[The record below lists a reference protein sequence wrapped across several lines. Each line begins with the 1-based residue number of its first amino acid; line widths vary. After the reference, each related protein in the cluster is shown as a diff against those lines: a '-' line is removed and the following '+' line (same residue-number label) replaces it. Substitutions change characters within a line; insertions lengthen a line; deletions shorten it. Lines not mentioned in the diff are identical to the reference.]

1 MTVNQ
6 SKLICHIT
14 GNPNV
19 PGIVTANIR
28 ASAGSATTVAILL
41 KAPVG
46 TRQLPVL
53 EVQIDPVGTAL
64 NGKVYQ
70 WFKVQFPDG
79 VVGWVRDDLVS
90 IEGDG
95 SGFGYPILAAAAY
108 AFGLTRS
115 LTPVAMSAPAPT
127 PAAPPTPAPAPAA
140 PAPAPSTPATPPTPV
155 APVAPAPAPTP
166 VTPAPAPAPAPIP
179 GLVTGMVIG
188 KTGINVR
195 ETPITGTVKGRIDF
209 NAQVKIVGGQP
220 QGGTSNYIW
229 VKVDSAIGTGWV
241 RNDFLSISGDATS
254 FGLSKGDEW
263 PAPMVNDWWVRGF
276 NDNQNPNE
284 AQHLG
289 WDFGANVGEPVLTA
303 PVNGKVTRIL
313 TCTKCTAAK
322 PSTVMQ
328 GFSLGDTRIFNDP
341 AWGFGYGNAV
351 VVRYLNADLPQST
364 KDRLTAK
371 GWGGSHLYVMYAHLS
386 TVVVGLNQDV
396 GPGVPVGGCGNTGNS
411 EASHLHLE
419 VRASVNPQDTNWS
432 AMRPRLLDPG
442 VAFLR

>member
-6 SKLICHIT
+6 PKLLCHIT

-28 ASAGSATTVAILL
+28 ASAGSAATIAILL
-41 KAPVG
+41 KAAVG

-53 EVQIDPVGTAL
+53 EVQIDPAATAL

-70 WFKVQFPDG
+70 WFKVQFPTG
-79 VVGWVRDDLVS
+79 VIGWVRDDLVS

-95 SGFGYPILAAAAY
+95 SSFGYPIVAVAAY
-108 AFGLTRS
+108 AFSLTRS
-115 LTPVAMSAPAPT
+115 LTPVATPVPTPTPVAPTPVTPVTPPAPT
-127 PAAPPTPAPAPAA
+127 
-140 PAPAPSTPATPPTPV
+140 PTPV
-155 APVAPAPAPTP
+155 APVTPVTPPTP
-166 VTPAPAPAPAPIP
+166 VTPAPVPTPTPVP
-179 GLVTGMVIG
+179 GLVTGTVIG
-188 KTGINVR
+188 KTGINLR
-195 ETPITGTVKGRIDF
+195 ETPITGTVKGRLDF
-209 NAQVKIVGGQP
+209 GAQVKIIGGQP

-229 VKVDSAIGTGWV
+229 VKVDSSLGNGWV
-241 RNDFLSISGDATS
+241 RNDFLSISGDAS
-254 FGLSKGDEW
+254 AFGLSKGDEW
-263 PAPMVNDWWVRGF
+263 VAPMANDWWVRGF

-284 AQHLG
+284 AVHLG

-313 TCTKCTAAK
+313 TCAKCTPDK
-322 PSTVMQ
+322 PSTVLQ
-328 GFSLGDTRIFNDP
+328 GLGLGDTRVFNDP

-364 KDRLTAK
+364 RDRLAAK

-386 TVVVGLNQDV
+386 TVTVALNQDL
-396 GPGVPVGGCGNTGNS
+396 GPRVPVGGCGNTGNS
-411 EASHLHLE
+411 EAPHLHLE

-432 AMRPRLLDPG
+432 AMRARLLDPG
-442 VAFLR
+442 IAFLR